1 METEHQYKIGLGII
15 TQCKIQFPGLM
26 GYRNNKTHHLKLKA
40 GMLESKTKATVD

>member
-1 METEHQYKIGLGII
+1 METAHQYKIGSGII

-26 GYRNNKTHHLKLKA
+26 GFRNNKIHLKLKV